1 MRENRITIAKAIA
14 IILMVICHAGFGS
27 VFHQGAAFIN
37 MFHMPLFFFVS
48 GYCFKEKY
56 LSDGRKY
63 TVNKIKGLYVPFVKW
78 SLLFL
83 VLHNVFFYANIYSD
97 VYGWK
102 GIVSHL
108 YGFKEFLFCAEKIVI
123 AMNETEQLLGGYWFV
138 KELFIGSFVSLL
150 IFKFV
155 KNLYFGGAFCFC
167 LPLGFHSP
175 ILKCRSSIYAHAAS

>member
-14 IILMVICHAGFGS
+14 IILMVICYAGFGS

-97 VYGWK
+97 VYGRVLCL
-102 GIVSHL
+102 ISMVS
-108 YGFKEFLFCAEKIVI
+108 
-123 AMNETEQLLGGYWFV
+123 
-138 KELFIGSFVSLL
+138 
-150 IFKFV
+150 
-155 KNLYFGGAFCFC
+155 
-167 LPLGFHSP
+167 
-175 ILKCRSSIYAHAAS
+175 RSSCSVLGRL

>member
-14 IILMVICHAGFGS
+14 IMVICHAGFGS
-27 VFHQGAAFIN
+27 VFLQGAAIIN

-48 GYCFKEKY
+48 RYCFKEKY

-63 TVNKIKGLYVPFVKW
+63 TENKIKGLYVPFVKW

-108 YGFKEFLFCAEKIVI
+108 YGIKESLFCAAKIVI
-123 AMNETEQLLGGYWFV
+123 AMNETDQLLGGYWFI
-138 KELFIGSFVSLL
+138 KELFIGAFVLRL
-150 IFKFV
+150 VFKKELVFR
-155 KNLYFGGAFCFC
+155 GGCFALAC
-167 LPLGFHSP
+167 HSTF
-175 ILKCRSSIYAHAAS
+175 IRRF